1 MVSKHYEDEMIDIE
15 RGRLEIYSLDVT
27 SATIDR
33 KSAEEFRNKQLD
45 STKESINTYN
55 NMYAI
60 IRLQT
65 YLMVL
70 QSVIFACILFS
81 I

>member
-1 MVSKHYEDEMIDIE
+1 MVSKHYEEEMIDIE
-15 RGRLEIYSLDVT
+15 KDKLDIYNRDVISAMQDRANNERYRNNMEI
-27 SATIDR
+27 
-33 KSAEEFRNKQLD
+33 
-45 STKESINTYN
+45 TYN
-55 NMYAI
+55 NMLTIA
-60 IRLQT
+60 RLQT